1 MSSFSKLA
9 KHLESLAEEAE
20 EHASEVA
27 VEVALAMVH
36 QLAYS
41 TPVDTSEAL
50 SNWQIGFAPVKA
62 AIPAH
67 AEGEKGSTKSVSA
80 RETVMRA
87 QRVLSGRVA
96 GQTIYVGNAAP
107 HIYALE
113 YENASPQNQFFAE
126 AANAYGLRLAREL
139 TQ

>member
-1 MSSFSKLA
+1 MSSLSDLA
-9 KHLESLAEEAE
+9 KLMESLAEEAE
-20 EHASEVA
+20 EHASDVA
-27 VEVALAMVH
+27 VEVALAMVN

-50 SNWQIGFAPVKA
+50 SNWQISFAPITA

-67 AEGEKGSTKSVSA
+67 TEGEKGSTQRSSA
-80 RETVMRA
+80 QETVRRA
-87 QRVLSGRVA
+87 QRMLANRA
-96 GQTIYVGNAAP
+96 PGQTIYVGNAAP

-113 YENASPQNQFFAE
+113 YEGASPQNQFFAE

-139 TQ
+139 T

>member
-9 KHLESLAEEAE
+9 QHLESLAEEAE
-20 EHASEVA
+20 EHASDVA

-50 SNWQIGFAPVKA
+50 SNWQISFAPVKA

-67 AEGEKGSTKSVSA
+67 TEGEKGSTKSVSA
-80 RETVMRA
+80 RETVLRA
-87 QRVLSGRVA
+87 QRALANRAA

-107 HIYALE
+107 HIQALE
-113 YENASPQNQFFAE
+113 YGASPQNQFFAE